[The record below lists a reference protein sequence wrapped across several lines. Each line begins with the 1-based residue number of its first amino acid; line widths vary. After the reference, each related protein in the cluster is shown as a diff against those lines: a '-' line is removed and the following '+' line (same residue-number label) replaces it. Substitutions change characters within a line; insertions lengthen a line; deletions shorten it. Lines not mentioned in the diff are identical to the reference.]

1 MSEHIQLEDLLRRI
15 RRIEIKT
22 KRLSSNIFAGEYH
35 TAFKGRGMVFSEV
48 REYREG
54 DEIRDIDWNVTARYS
69 RPFVKVFEEERELT
83 LMLMVDVSN
92 SGLFGTHGRIKRELI
107 AEVAATL
114 AFSSIQN
121 NDKVG
126 VLFFSDRIEKFIPPG
141 KGRKHV
147 LHILSEIL
155 TLKPEGKGTNIEH
168 ALSYIRN
175 MMKKQCSVFLLSDLI
190 DENPYETA
198 LSLIARKHDL
208 RVIRVYDRHEADL
221 PDVGLVRVE
230 DAETGKMRTIDTS
243 NRKTRESFARRW
255 KEQTIGIETMLNK
268 YDIGH
273 VTMLTDADYVPGLL
287 QLFAKR

>member
-92 SGLFGTHGRIKRELI
+92 SGLFGTHGRTKRELI

-208 RVIRVYDRHEADL
+208 RVIRVYDRHEANL

-243 NRKTRESFARRW
+243 DRKTRESFARRW

>member
-92 SGLFGTHGRIKRELI
+92 SGLFGTHGRTKRELI

-208 RVIRVYDRHEADL
+208 RVIRVYDRREADL

>member
-92 SGLFGTHGRIKRELI
+92 SGLFGTHGRTKRELI

-208 RVIRVYDRHEADL
+208 RVIRVYDRHEANL

-273 VTMLTDADYVPGLL
+273 VTMLTDADYVPELL

>member
-1 MSEHIQLEDLLRRI
+1 MQLEDLLRRI

-92 SGLFGTHGRIKRELI
+92 SGLFGTHGRTKRELI

-155 TLKPEGKGTNIEH
+155 TLRPEGKGTNIEH

-208 RVIRVYDRHEADL
+208 RVIRVYDRHEANL

>member
-92 SGLFGTHGRIKRELI
+92 SGLFGTHSRTKRELI

-208 RVIRVYDRHEADL
+208 RVIRVYDRHEANL

>member
-92 SGLFGTHGRIKRELI
+92 SGLFGTHGRTKRELI

-208 RVIRVYDRHEADL
+208 RVIRVYDRHEANL

>member
-92 SGLFGTHGRIKRELI
+92 SGLFGTHGRTKRELI

>member
-1 MSEHIQLEDLLRRI
+1 MQLEDLLRRI

-92 SGLFGTHGRIKRELI
+92 SGLFGTHGRTKRELI

>member
-1 MSEHIQLEDLLRRI
+1 MQLEDLLRRI

-69 RPFVKVFEEERELT
+69 KPFVKVFEEERELT

-92 SGLFGTHGRIKRELI
+92 SGFFGTHGRTKRELI
-107 AEVAATL
+107 AEVAATI

-126 VLFFSDRIEKFIPPG
+126 VLFFSDRIEKFVPPG

-155 TLKPEGKGTNIEH
+155 TLKPTGKGTNIEH

-175 MMKKQCSVFLLSDLI
+175 MMKKQCSIFLLSDLI
-190 DENPYETA
+190 DKHPYETA
-198 LSLIARKHDL
+198 LSLVARKHDL
-208 RVIRVYDRHEADL
+208 RVIRVFDKHEANL
-221 PDVGLVRVE
+221 PNVGLVRVE
-230 DAETGKMRTIDTS
+230 DAETGRMRTIDTS
-243 NRKTRESFARRW
+243 SKKTREIFARNWR
-255 KEQTIGIETMLNK
+255 EQTAGIETMLNK

-273 VTMLTDADYVPGLL
+273 VSMLTDADYVPGLL
-287 QLFAKR
+287 KLFAKR

>member
-92 SGLFGTHGRIKRELI
+92 SGLFGTHGRTKRELI

-208 RVIRVYDRHEADL
+208 RVIRVYDRHEANL

-243 NRKTRESFARRW
+243 NRKTRENFARRW

>member
-1 MSEHIQLEDLLRRI
+1 MQLEDLLRRI

-92 SGLFGTHGRIKRELI
+92 SGLFGTHGRTKRELI

-208 RVIRVYDRHEADL
+208 RVIRVYDRHEANL